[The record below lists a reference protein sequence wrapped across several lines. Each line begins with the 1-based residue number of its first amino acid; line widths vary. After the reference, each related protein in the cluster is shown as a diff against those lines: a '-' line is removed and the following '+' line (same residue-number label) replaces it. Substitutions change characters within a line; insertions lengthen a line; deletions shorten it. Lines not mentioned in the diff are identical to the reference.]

1 LKKHQLL
8 LYDRLGRH
16 MRPISLLLLVILL
29 AIGIYDQLTAVLG
42 DGWYWLWLAT
52 GFVLLLWF
60 YYAIL
65 LRRGAIQV
73 HPNYL
78 KLQGALLGVKVSYGR
93 FHSAT
98 SARLEQHYPYQSLT
112 NREKDLLE
120 PLYDQTCLF
129 VELRSYPPRL
139 KNWRFWFPRFLLGT
153 NRPGII
159 CVVDD
164 WMGLSR
170 DIEAARVV
178 WQQKHDKRGGG
189 EARSLAAKVLD
200 EGIEFD

>member
-1 LKKHQLL
+1 LKKHRLL

-16 MRPISLLLLVILL
+16 MRPISLLLLIILL
-29 AIGIYDQLTAVLG
+29 AIGVYDQFAAVLG
-42 DGWYWLWLAT
+42 DNWYWLWMAA

-120 PLYDQTCLF
+120 PLYGQTCLF
-129 VELRSYPPRL
+129 IELRSYPPRL

-164 WMGLSR
+164 WMALSR

-189 EARSLAAKVLD
+189 EARSLAARVLD
-200 EGIEFD
+200 EEIEFH

>member
-1 LKKHQLL
+1 MKKHQLL